1 MNASTPRWQD
11 TAEQIGRQVGLPM
24 TAALVALTVLSIGA
38 GVLVT
43 DVLDAS
49 IARADL
55 DLARE
60 LADDRDPTITSITA
74 AATVLAD
81 SVNVAVLWVGAMA
94 VAAWR
99 TRSRAI
105 PVFLLVAIGGE
116 KLTYLV
122 TSVVVGR
129 PRPPVPALGVVHA
142 TTSFPSGHVGSAIVL
157 YGGLAVALAWHRR
170 RLGRPLPAPA
180 VAALAVAVAVVAGLV
195 GFSRLYRGHHYLSDV
210 GWGVLLGVVWL
221 ATAWH
226 LVLGRPT
233 ARGRSSTPPRGS
245 PATR

>member
-1 MNASTPRWQD
+1 VNAPAARWQD
-11 TAEQIGRQVGLPM
+11 TAERIGRQVGVPM
-24 TAALVALTVLSIGA
+24 TAVLVALTLVSIGA

-43 DVLDAS
+43 GALAS
-49 IARADL
+49 SIGRDDL

-60 LADDRDPTITSITA
+60 LAADRHPTLTSITG

-94 VAAWR
+94 LAAWR
-99 TRSRAI
+99 TRSWAI

-157 YGGLAVALAWHRR
+157 YGGLVVAVAWHRR
-170 RLGRPLPAPA
+170 RRDRPLSPPV
-180 VAALAVAVAVVAGLV
+180 VATLGAGVALVAGLV

-210 GWGVLLGVVWL
+210 VWGVLLGVTWL
-221 ATAWH
+221 AVAWA
-226 LVLGRPT
+226 LVLRPLT
-233 ARGRSSTPPRGS
+233 ARGRSSSRPRGW
-245 PATR
+245 PATG

>member
-1 MNASTPRWQD
+1 MTAPAGRWQD

-24 TAALVALTVLSIGA
+24 TAVLVALTLLSIGA

-43 DVLDAS
+43 GVLEPS
-49 IARADL
+49 IGRADL
-55 DLARE
+55 DLAQE
-60 LADDRDPTITSITA
+60 LARDRDSALTTVTGL
-74 AATVLAD
+74 ATVLAD

-99 TRSRAI
+99 TRSWAI

-157 YGGLAVALAWHRR
+157 YGGLVVAFAWHRR
-170 RLGRPLPAPA
+170 LRGRPVAPSA
-180 VAALAVAVAVVAGLV
+180 VGALAAGVALVAGLV

-210 GWGVLLGVVWL
+210 VWGVLLGVVWL
-221 ATAWH
+221 AVGWA
-226 LVLGRPT
+226 LVLRRPT
-233 ARGRSSTPPRGS
+233 ARGRSSSPPRGS